1 MANPRKAPSPKT
13 TRAPSKLS
21 RVPGHAEKRLGKGMW
36 TIRWMGKSYK
46 RKIHR
51 AVGIDGTVVRWV
63 TIKKF
68 PVEVTNVWEG

>member
-21 RVPGHAEKRLGKGMW
+21 RVPGRAEKRLGKGMW

-63 TIKKF
+63 TIEGF
-68 PVEVTNVWEG
+68 PVEVTNVF